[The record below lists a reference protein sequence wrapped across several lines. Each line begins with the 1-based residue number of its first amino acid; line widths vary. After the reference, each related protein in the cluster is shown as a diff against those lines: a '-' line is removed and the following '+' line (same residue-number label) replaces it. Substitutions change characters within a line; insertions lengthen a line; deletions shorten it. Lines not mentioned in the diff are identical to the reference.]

1 MLICWLVSDV
11 EGAGGVGGCFR
22 YYLTIQHSAGTDFAE
37 CGKNLFQIWQCFCL
51 QNCLWHCTMWPPCVS
66 ENERY
71 PGHSWQSATREK
83 MKKVAASQSDLVPCW
98 GMFVSIEQEALW
110 NKETEGSMFPLAG
123 SRRLF
128 DIFITFEKNMG
139 PGIAAPDTLLTNHTC
154 GVQTWCL
161 LSKGSNML

>member
-1 MLICWLVSDV
+1 MRRVLEEWEVVWDTTWPSN
-11 EGAGGVGGCFR
+11 
-22 YYLTIQHSAGTDFAE
+22 IQLGQTLLSV
-37 CGKNLFQIWQCFCL
+37 FQIWQCFCL
-51 QNCLWHCTMWPPCVS
+51 QNCQWHCTMWPPSVS

-71 PGHSWQSATREK
+71 PGHSWQSATRGK

-128 DIFITFEKNMG
+128 DLFITFEKNMG
-139 PGIAAPDTLLTNHTC
+139 PGIASPDTLLTNHTC
-154 GVQTWCL
+154 AVQTWCL